1 MRQSSRVDTESS
13 CAVRLSWQ
21 PDVRDYIE
29 AFHARNRAG
38 GAWLE
43 DRRYGGAR
51 WVFAVTAFS
60 LGRPGPAMFGLE
72 VAVLLP
78 LMVPVLTWVST
89 RVLWKRHPAMHA
101 PTRAAV
107 STAAITT
114 DGPLIDMSSGRLV
127 TGAITGSLAF
137 HSVAKVLETKRV
149 FVVQLAGHRGKRF
162 FVLAKRGLATPAE
175 LDALRNALA
184 TQRPQAGATN

>member
-1 MRQSSRVDTESS
+1 VRQSSRVDTESH
-13 CAVRLSWQ
+13 CAVQLSWQ

-29 AFHARNRAG
+29 AFHARNRAR
-38 GAWLE
+38 GAWLKI
-43 DRRYGGAR
+43 GVMAVLGA
-51 WVFAVTAFS
+51 VFAVTAFS
-60 LGRPGPAMFGLE
+60 LGRPGPAMFGVE

-78 LMVPVLTWVST
+78 LMVPMLTSVST
-89 RVLWKRHPAMHA
+89 RALWKRHPAMHA

-114 DGPLIDMSSGRLV
+114 DGPLVDMSSGRLV
-127 TGAITGSLAF
+127 TGTISGDLAS

-175 LDALRNALA
+175 LDAVRNALA